1 MIKEKN
7 LHAVGIIAEYNP
19 FHNGHA
25 YHIRKAKE
33 LSNAEYAVVVMSG
46 DFVQRGA
53 PAIYDKYT
61 RTAMAL
67 SCGADLVLEIPS
79 VFASGSAEDF
89 ASSSV
94 ALLNGLGAVDTVCF
108 GSESGDMEKLSA
120 IATILANEPAV
131 YSDELRKELKKGATF
146 PEARNTALVT
156 SGAVG
161 KEDASIL
168 ASPNNI
174 LGIEYLKA
182 IHRQN
187 ASLTPLTIARNGSGY
202 HDPLLM
208 PDRFCSATGLRK
220 ALRESGEHYNETENT
235 VFDYVPDPVKLKIQ
249 ESKPLYCDDFS
260 LLLNAALLRLS
271 MEGIPFNNFSDVS
284 EELAARIT
292 KQLPDYHSFEEKI
305 NQLKT
310 RQYTYTRVS
319 RALLHILLG
328 TTCQLTEDARRAG
341 YAPYARIL
349 GFKKES
355 VSLMGEIKK
364 RGSIPLIAKTA
375 GAEINLTGAA
385 AAMLRHDFYSSHI
398 YQTVLQAKYGI
409 KIKNEFTQSVVIL

>member
-1 MIKEKN
+1 MLKEKN
-7 LHAVGIIAEYNP
+7 LYAVGIIAEYNP

-33 LSNAEYAVVVMSG
+33 LANAEYAVVVMSG
-46 DFVQRGA
+46 DFVQRGS

-79 VFASGSAEDF
+79 IFASSSAEDF
-89 ASSSV
+89 ASCAV
-94 ALLNGLGAVDTVCF
+94 ALLNGLGAVDSLCF

-120 IATILANEPAV
+120 IATILANEPAI
-131 YSDELRKELKKGATF
+131 YSEELRIQLKKGATF
-146 PEARNTALVT
+146 PEARNSALVT
-156 SGAVG
+156 SGAVRE
-161 KEDASIL
+161 EDASIL

-182 IHRQN
+182 IYRQD
-187 ASLTPLTIARNGSGY
+187 ASLIPLTIARNGSDY
-202 HDPLLM
+202 HDPLLT

-220 ALRESGEHYNETENT
+220 ALKESDQLSCEETI
-235 VFDYVPDPVKLKIQ
+235 FDYVPEPVKLKIL
-249 ESKPLYCDDFS
+249 ESKPLYYDDFN

-271 MEGIPFNNFSDVS
+271 MEGIPFQDFADVS
-284 EELAARIT
+284 DELAARIT
-292 KQLPDYHSFEEKI
+292 KQLPDYHTFEEKI

-310 RQYTYTRVS
+310 RQYTYTRIS

-328 TTCQLTEDARRAG
+328 TTNQLTAAGRQAG

-349 GFKKES
+349 GFKKTS
-355 VSLMGEIKK
+355 VPLMGEIKK

-375 GAEINLTGAA
+375 GAKTGFTGAA

-398 YQTVLQAKYGI
+398 YQTVLQAKYDI
-409 KIKNEFTQSVVIL
+409 KVKNEFTQSVVIL

>member
-1 MIKEKN
+1 MLKKKN

-33 LSNAEYAVVVMSG
+33 LANAEYAVVVMSG
-46 DFVQRGA
+46 DFVQRGS

-79 VFASGSAEDF
+79 VFASSSAEDF
-89 ASSSV
+89 ASCAV
-94 ALLNGLGAVDTVCF
+94 ALLNGLGAVDSLCF

-120 IATILANEPAV
+120 IATILANEPAI
-131 YSDELRKELKKGATF
+131 YSEELRIQLKKGAAF
-146 PEARNTALVT
+146 PKARNAALVT
-156 SGAVG
+156 SGAVRE
-161 KEDASIL
+161 EDASIL
-168 ASPNNI
+168 SSPNNI

-182 IHRQN
+182 IYRQS
-187 ASLTPLTIARNGSGY
+187 ASLIPLTIERNGSDY
-202 HDPLLM
+202 HDPLLT

-220 ALRESGEHYNETENT
+220 ALKETDHLSSEET
-235 VFDYVPDPVKLKIQ
+235 IFDYVPEPVKLKIL
-249 ESKPLYCDDFS
+249 ESKPLYYDDFN
-260 LLLNAALLRLS
+260 LLLNTALLRLS
-271 MEGIPFNNFSDVS
+271 MEGIPFQNFADVS
-284 EELAARIT
+284 DELAARIT
-292 KQLPDYHSFEEKI
+292 KQLPDYHTFEEKI

-310 RQYTYTRVS
+310 RQYTYTRIS

-328 TTCQLTEDARRAG
+328 TTNQLTAAGRQAG

-349 GFKKES
+349 GFKKTS
-355 VSLMGEIKK
+355 VPLMGEIKK

-375 GAEINLTGAA
+375 GAETGFTGAA
-385 AAMLRHDFYSSHI
+385 ASMLRHDFYSSHI
-398 YQTVLQAKYGI
+398 YQTVLQAKYDI
-409 KIKNEFTQSVVIL
+409 KVKNEFTQSVVIL